1 MEHYLYQKSEL
12 KNREKKSPLGPSI
25 NPKNFNTQKNKQP
38 KLPKSKFPKF
48 TVSNDTCDSNI
59 NFLYLFNNNINAKHY
74 FEEKRKE
81 KEQKKNQ
88 NLKTNN
94 QEPKNLNLNT
104 LKSNINDDDK
114 DNNSSF
120 SFDFST
126 SEDEETK
133 KEREEII
140 KKITKK
146 TPDTITFVEFDIFD
160 RSKMIEIPEKIE
172 KNEKMTKIPKEPHK
186 EITYIPPVKKI
197 INKIKT
203 KTENKIENFSRVDS
217 DERSSTRFTDGTD
230 SKIEL
235 IKKAE
240 NKNKINK
247 ERMNNFRKKYDNDK
261 HINHISNKSRSIK
274 KGFERSRSKDSA

>member
-1 MEHYLYQKSEL
+1 MEHNLYQKSEL
-12 KNREKKSPLGPSI
+12 KNKEKKSPLGPSI

-48 TVSNDTCDSNI
+48 TVSDDTCDSNI
-59 NFLYLFNNNINAKHY
+59 NFIYLFNNNINAKHY

-88 NLKTNN
+88 NLKINN
-94 QEPKNLNLNT
+94 QKHENLNLNT
-104 LKSNINDDDK
+104 LKSNFNDDDK
-114 DNNSSF
+114 DSNSSF

-146 TPDTITFVEFDIFD
+146 TPDTITFVEFDICD
-160 RSKMIEIPEKIE
+160 RSKMIEIPKKIE
-172 KNEKMTKIPKEPHK
+172 KKIKTPKEPKK

-203 KTENKIENFSRVDS
+203 KTENKIENYSRVDS
-217 DERSSTRFTDGTD
+217 DERISTRFTDGTD

-247 ERMNNFRKKYDNDK
+247 ERTNNFLKKYDNDK

-274 KGFERSRSKDSA
+274 KGFERSRSKDSAY